1 MNHQPFEQW
10 ILDPRDLT
18 AADRADLHAHLETC
32 PTAGACRQ
40 SGSLSAEELHHTPML
55 APRSGFSRRW
65 QAGMAERRLREQR
78 RQAWRFFMAF
88 SGVAAAIFLVMVGYF
103 LLTSTPAEWIQ
114 AAMRAVTSTVGTF
127 TTARDLATTWMSL
140 TPLGLNVVIWIAMG
154 LTFCILVFIWV
165 FAIYRTAFAGVWNK

>member
-10 ILDPRDLT
+10 ILEPRDMSPANREEL
-18 AADRADLHAHLETC
+18 RAHLETC
-32 PTAGACRQ
+32 PACRRLQ
-40 SGSLSAEELHHTPML
+40 AKWLSLSEEIHSTPIL

-65 QAGMAERRLREQR
+65 QAGMAERKLREQR

-88 SGVAAAIFLVMVGYF
+88 SGAAAAVFLVMVGYF

-127 TTARDLATTWMSL
+127 TTARAFASTWMSL
-140 TPLGLNVVIWIAMG
+140 TPLGLNVVIWVA
-154 LTFCILVFIWV
+154 LVVSFCILAGIWV